1 MHPRHNRD
9 ICEPRCTSSKT
20 MVLQS
25 IFFIPLATEPT
36 AGPQVRSSVTRSF
49 KTEHKGLRE
58 HARFNGGSRD
68 RCPCAFSKFCVA
80 TIAEGFGFLNVCS
93 RKK

>member
-9 ICEPRCTSSKT
+9 ICRPVEPRCTSSKT

-36 AGPQVRSSVTRSF
+36 AGPQVRSSVARSF
-49 KTEHKGLRE
+49 KTEHKGTDRE
-58 HARFNGGSRD
+58 IGAPARSQSFAWLPSQRGSVFESLQ
-68 RCPCAFSKFCVA
+68 PQK
-80 TIAEGFGFLNVCS
+80 
-93 RKK
+93 